1 MNIQEIKKH
10 CEHHLHRYVLVTT
23 TDGRQYDGI
32 VESVNDDHISLA
44 VPISGES
51 MMPEGPSFHEGMA
64 QGFGYGAGA
73 GYEDNMHRQ
82 FAPGYGPGP
91 YPPYGPPFGPPGYG
105 PYPPYGPGPFP
116 PYRPRRFQRLIL
128 PLAALTALATIPYF

>member
-10 CEHHLHRYVLVTT
+10 CENHLHRYVLVTT
-23 TDGRQYDGI
+23 NDGRQFDAI

-51 MMPEGPSFHEGMA
+51 MMHEGSHYQEGMP

-73 GYEDNMHRQ
+73 GYEDNMARQ
-82 FAPGYGPGP
+82 FTPGYGPGP

-105 PYPPYGPGPFP
+105 PYPPYGPGPYP

-128 PLAALTALATIPYF
+128 PLAALTALAAIPYF